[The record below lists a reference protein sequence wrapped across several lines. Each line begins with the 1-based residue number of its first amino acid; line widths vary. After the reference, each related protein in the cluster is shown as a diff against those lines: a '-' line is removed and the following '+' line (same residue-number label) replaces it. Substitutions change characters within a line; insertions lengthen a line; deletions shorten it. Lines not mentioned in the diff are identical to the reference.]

1 MSIFDLPACL
11 SANVSAK
18 KAVRH
23 PTFPRTAGLCSQKR
37 KRRETFLT
45 PRRLR
50 FEKNFSGP
58 ISFEFNFSVPIF
70 LWEKRGVKTLGKARR
85 HNYANWRDFF
95 TLFPAIKPCIVRKI
109 LHDGICPNLSRVNW
123 KWKLKQEQSEMTQ
136 QLSNSTWLDSRPWFD
151 RIIGQQSLINPSKY
165 RALPGSNCTSI
176 DSK

>member
-58 ISFEFNFSVPIF
+58 ISLNSTFRYLFFFEKKGVWRP
-70 LWEKRGVKTLGKARR
+70 WEKHEDTITRTEEISSRSFRPSNHV
-85 HNYANWRDFF
+85 
-95 TLFPAIKPCIVRKI
+95 VRKI

-151 RIIGQQSLINPSKY
+151 RIIGQQSLINPQNIGPY
-165 RALPGSNCTSI
+165 RVQIVPA
-176 DSK
+176 